1 MHAIFASIPKKD
13 GRKDEMAEESER
25 LLDAT
30 GWQLLRELQENGR
43 LSFRELGQ
51 RVGLSPSSVAE
62 RVRHLEEA
70 GILQGYHAEINLAK
84 VGLPITAFVDMDIP
98 PMQMSVAPGQTMA
111 HISALL
117 CEMPEV
123 LECYRL
129 TGREAFHM
137 KVCASSVQHLAE
149 FLDRLSQYGQT
160 ITSLVLAVHLP
171 RRIIEPQKK
180 R

>member
-1 MHAIFASIPKKD
+1 
-13 GRKDEMAEESER
+13 MAEESEK

-84 VGLPITAFVDMDIP
+84 VGLPIITFMRMGIP
-98 PMQMSVAPGQTMA
+98 PMHMSVPPGQTLA
-111 HISALL
+111 RISALL

-129 TGREAFHM
+129 TGGEAFLM
-137 KVCASSVQHLAE
+137 KVCASSVEHLAE
-149 FLDRLSQYGQT
+149 LIDRLSQYGQT
-160 ITSLVLAVHLP
+160 ITSLVLTVPLS

>member
-1 MHAIFASIPKKD
+1 
-13 GRKDEMAEESER
+13 MAEESEK

-84 VGLPITAFVDMDIP
+84 VGLPIIAFMRMGIP
-98 PMQMSVAPGQTMA
+98 PMQMSVPPGQTLA
-111 HISALL
+111 RISALL

-123 LECYRL
+123 LECYL
-129 TGREAFHM
+129 LAGNEAFLM
-137 KVCASSVQHLAE
+137 KVCVSSVEHLAE
-149 FLDRLSQYGQT
+149 LIDHLSQYGQT

-171 RRIIEPQKK
+171 RRIIESQKK